1 MPQQQQQQQLQFYF
15 CYDPH
20 LAQVLKAE
28 NQKLITVALA
38 TKTKKTF
45 WLYQRTAE
53 LTEILDNYFSK

>member
-1 MPQQQQQQQLQFYF
+1 MNNNDIKFYF

-20 LAQVLKAE
+20 LANLLRQE

-38 TKTKKTF
+38 TKAKKTF